1 MQRPAHMALPSLQ
14 VTSASWPST
23 QWGASLKWELH
34 QHWGY
39 FGHPCAHF
47 GRHLVGKFQVALW
60 APSWARWAPFG
71 ALWALPGTT
80 LLTPLAQLETD
91 ELCTPLRWHC
101 AESLTYAG
109 CCKFSIYTAFAW
121 ARAGAATCFSDR
133 TSRSNPRIVRS
144 AGTIGPGPT
153 QHSRGYR
160 RPCAESQTCS
170 GCCKF
175 SDLHH
180 IHLGLYRCSHFP
192 RCSHSLQRSCE
203 QLLSPHCF
211 LRWRNC
217 CQPNSEFH

>member
-1 MQRPAHMALPSLQ
+1 VVLDPNVNAEGVVFPVGILCTHGVPPSRRRHNGWHPMQRPAHMALPSLQ

-47 GRHLVGKFQVALW
+47 GRHLVGKFQIALW

-80 LLTPLAQLETD
+80 LLTPLAQLEPD
-91 ELCTPLRWHC
+91 ELCTPVRWHC

-133 TSRSNPRIVRS
+133 TSRSNPRIPLDIVD
-144 AGTIGPGPT
+144 AV
-153 QHSRGYR
+153 Q
-160 RPCAESQTCS
+160 
-170 GCCKF
+170 
-175 SDLHH
+175 
-180 IHLGLYRCSHFP
+180 
-192 RCSHSLQRSCE
+192 
-203 QLLSPHCF
+203 
-211 LRWRNC
+211 
-217 CQPNSEFH
+217 